1 MTGGEEWVPLV
12 FAALFA
18 AALAGGAWLHR
29 KKLERLRSFAAGIG
43 WTYQADAQ
51 HLVGRWRGKPFNVGH
66 SRRASHLLAGELE
79 GKQAAAFEYRYTTGH
94 GKNRS
99 TTTYMVCMV
108 ALPTALPDLE
118 ITNEG
123 LGAKIAKAFGGMDI
137 QFESEEFNRRW
148 RVEARVRKTAH
159 DIVHPRFMELMVAG
173 PPDPI
178 RFEGTDVWTWHLGPI
193 RTEVIHERLTRLSR
207 VVDLV
212 PRHVWQDYGY
222 DPHAGAGR
230 VLDPRSERWNR

>member
-1 MTGGEEWVPLV
+1 MDIAGALFPIVVVGL
-12 FAALFA
+12 FASFVVIAFFVERKRKERLAAFA
-18 AALAGGAWLHR
+18 AA
-29 KKLERLRSFAAGIG
+29 IG
-43 WTYQADAQ
+43 WTYQHRAPQ
-51 HLVGRWRGKPFNVGH
+51 LVGRWRGQPFNVGS
-66 SRRASHLLAGELE
+66 SRQASHLLAGTFR
-79 GKQAAAFEYRYTTGH
+79 GRPAAAFQYQYSTGS

-99 TTTYMVCMV
+99 TTTLTVTMLS
-108 ALPTALPDLE
+108 LPAALPDLE

-123 LGAKIAKAFGGMDI
+123 VGAKIAKAFGGQDI